1 MVYGVLFFM
10 KSKFPAQI
18 PFLSNKIERKG
29 DEFMRFKNRAP
40 RTRRRPGRH
49 RGIVVLLVV
58 CAVLS
63 LGFSVLQSR
72 MRPVV
77 EQYAVSRVT
86 YLATRIINNVID
98 EELSQAGGV
107 YDNLVSFEKNQ
118 NGDIAALKTDIVRI
132 NQLKAAITS
141 RVAEE
146 LAQLDTSQIA
156 IPLGNLLG
164 GDLLSGRG
172 PKIPV
177 QLVPV
182 GSVTANFI
190 SAFTNAGI
198 NQTRHQIV
206 IDATVS
212 MSVIA
217 PGTRA
222 GCQVNTKV
230 NIAETI
236 LIGNVPEGYTYI
248 DDTSGGGI
256 LQKYNDYAE
265 ES

>member
-1 MVYGVLFFM
+1 MTLIICM
-10 KSKFPAQI
+10 A
-18 PFLSNKIERKG
+18 
-29 DEFMRFKNRAP
+29 
-40 RTRRRPGRH
+40 
-49 RGIVVLLVV
+49 
-58 CAVLS
+58 LS
-63 LGFSVLQSR
+63 LGFAALQNR

-86 YLATRIINNVID
+86 YLATRIINDIID
-98 EELSQAGGV
+98 EELSRAGGV

-118 NGDIAALKTDIVRI
+118 NGDISALKTDIVRI
-132 NQLKAAITS
+132 NQLKAAIIS

-146 LAQLDTSQIA
+146 LAQLDTSQIS

-177 QLVPV
+177 RLVPV
-182 GSVTANFI
+182 GSVSTNFI

-222 GCQVNTKV
+222 GCQINTKV

-256 LQKYNDYAE
+256 LQKYNDYSE